1 MKSDASKLTEK
12 LLQTSTQ
19 LPAPLNHHRYI
30 DKNIHETIEYV
41 QYVTFIHHLEL
52 ILIWQYRSYDI
63 HMQKLNKIRDEIEKK
78 RSKKVNVDVSYEHL
92 KSQILNNKLRT
103 HEF

>member
-1 MKSDASKLTEK
+1 MK
-12 LLQTSTQ
+12 
-19 LPAPLNHHRYI
+19 
-30 DKNIHETIEYV
+30 
-41 QYVTFIHHLEL
+41 
-52 ILIWQYRSYDI
+52 
-63 HMQKLNKIRDEIEKK
+63 KLNKIRDEIEKN